1 MDVDAEIAI
10 RLSGLDQ
17 RYTRGRRAIV
27 AALAAAGRPLT
38 VPEILAGDAEGELP
52 QSSAYRNL
60 TVLVEVGVVHRLP
73 GTDEFAR
80 YELAE
85 ELTDHH
91 HHHLICTS
99 CGAVSDFTVPSSLE
113 RTLEATMGQIA
124 SHTGF
129 RPERHRLDF
138 IGTCHDCG

>member
-1 MDVDAEIAI
+1 VTDGLHETVFA
-10 RLSGLDQ
+10 RLRAAGQ
-17 RYTRGRRAIV
+17 RYTRNRRSLVEVLETAD
-27 AALAAAGRPLT
+27 RPLT
-38 VPEILAGDAEGELP
+38 IAETLERRPLP

-60 TVLVEVGVVHRLP
+60 AILEQANVVHRVT

>member
-1 MDVDAEIAI
+1 VSDGLHETVFA
-10 RLSGLDQ
+10 RLRAAGQ
-17 RYTRGRRAIV
+17 RYTTNRRSLVEVLETAD
-27 AALAAAGRPLT
+27 RPLT
-38 VPEILAGDAEGELP
+38 IAETLQRRP
-52 QSSAYRNL
+52 LSQSSAYRNL
-60 TVLVEVGVVHRLP
+60 AILEQANVVHRVT

-129 RPERHRLDF
+129 RSERHRLDF
-138 IGTCHDCG
+138 IGTCHDCT

>member
-1 MDVDAEIAI
+1 V
-10 RLSGLDQ
+10 GQ
-17 RYTRGRRAIV
+17 RYTRNRRV
-27 AALAAAGRPLT
+27 LVEALESADRPLT
-38 VPEILAGDAEGELP
+38 ITETLELRRLP

-60 TVLVEVGVVHRLP
+60 AVLEQAKVVHRVT
-73 GTDEFAR
+73 GSDEFAR

-99 CGAVSDFTVPSSLE
+99 CGAVIDFTVPPPLE
-113 RTLEATMGQIA
+113 RTLEAAMVDVASDTM
-124 SHTGF
+124 F

-138 IGTCHDCG
+138 IGTCQTCR

>member
-1 MDVDAEIAI
+1 VDVDAEIAI

-85 ELTDHH
+85 EFAGH
-91 HHHLICTS
+91 HHHLLCGS
-99 CGAVSDFTVPSSLE
+99 CGTVADVTTSPRLE
-113 RTLEATMGQIA
+113 RMLAEAA
-124 SHTGF
+124 RLAAAETGF
-129 RPERHRLDF
+129 EVTGHRMDLL
-138 IGTCHDCG
+138 GRCAACRV

>member
-1 MDVDAEIAI
+1 VSDSLHETVFA
-10 RLSGLDQ
+10 RLRAAGQ
-17 RYTRGRRAIV
+17 RYTTNRRSLVEVLETAD
-27 AALAAAGRPLT
+27 RPLT
-38 VPEILAGDAEGELP
+38 IAETLQRRP
-52 QSSAYRNL
+52 LSQSSAYRNL
-60 TVLVEVGVVHRLP
+60 AILEQANVVHRVT

-129 RPERHRLDF
+129 RSERHRLDF
-138 IGTCHDCG
+138 IGTCHDCT

>member
-1 MDVDAEIAI
+1 MSDELHETVFA
-10 RLSGLDQ
+10 RLRAAGQ
-17 RYTRGRRAIV
+17 RYTRNRRSLVEVLESAD
-27 AALAAAGRPLT
+27 RPLT
-38 VPEILAGDAEGELP
+38 IAETLRRRPLP

-60 TVLVEVGVVHRLP
+60 AVLEQAKVVHRIT

-85 ELTDHH
+85 DLTDH

-99 CGAVSDFTVPSSLE
+99 CGAVSDFTLPSSLE
-113 RTLEATMGQIA
+113 RTLEATMAKVA
-124 SHTGF
+124 SNTRF

-138 IGTCHDCG
+138 IGTCHGCD